1 MHDYFFSLFSYFPN
15 VVKLLSVCNEKW
27 LQPFLQFTQ
36 YKCDTSPHQ
45 IQNKDTKL
53 WTISWT
59 IINMLGPIW
68 LSCPCASKQL
78 NGILTVSVWPVFIWF
93 AFFVICFHI
102 IYRAVATATP
112 AVLLAGSELLGSRW
126 RHIWCWWAR
135 QRQQIHVHPGAVE
148 AARRLHDRPTPA
160 AFAAAGAMAERR
172 CTRDD
177 ANDQAKSVETGGN
190 QVHHIIM
197 AHRAETQWGPSKTQW
212 TLVSQGPARSQWD
225 SDRLGTNCVKGYVTD
240 LEQIVIWCIFFNQ
253 YLIET

>member
-1 MHDYFFSLFSYFPN
+1 MSYLTLPDTEFRYKSLNNFMDNNKYVGPN
-15 VVKLLSVCNEKW
+15 MIELSLRLKTTEWHFDSVCVACV
-27 LQPFLQFTQ
+27 
-36 YKCDTSPHQ
+36 YMVC
-45 IQNKDTKL
+45 
-53 WTISWT
+53 
-59 IINMLGPIW
+59 
-68 LSCPCASKQL
+68 
-78 NGILTVSVWPVFIWF
+78 
-93 AFFVICFHI
+93 FFVICFHI